1 MKFSQRLYC
10 LLLCLYPARFREEYG
25 GPLERQFLDEYREL
39 RGIVPRALFWL
50 RAIAD
55 LGTSIPA
62 EILREMRQDLAHAM
76 RVYRRRPL
84 TVGLALIAL
93 SLTIGVTTGVFSV
106 INALLLRSLPF
117 HDPDRLVEMENA
129 TGDDAPAAFHRW
141 AASRPYLTDAA
152 AYRIAAM
159 TLDAPGSGAARRVQV
174 AETSSNFFR
183 LLGCDPLIGRGFAD
197 GEDEAGRD
205 QVAIVGYAL
214 WQQLGGDPRLLG
226 STIRLN
232 GVPLTVIGIGPRG
245 LDYPLKTAIWAP
257 SVFDT
262 ELIFRDHGIVWTV
275 DGRLR
280 PGISLRAASSQYRA
294 ESLREFKSPPADG
307 VAGKLKLISLRD
319 QLAGDVR
326 QSAFVLFGIVVFV
339 LLAACA
345 NVAHL
350 LLSRIT
356 ERQKELELRAA
367 LGASRARLMQQL
379 ITETTVL
386 TVGAAAAG
394 LLVAN
399 WATRIAAAVQPP
411 SLSAQEYSV
420 LDWGV
425 VLFAV
430 GLAVLTG
437 LVFGVLPA
445 GFIRRMRPGMDGLR
459 IGSGSSAGVSRLRAL
474 LVGIQAAFTVVLL
487 AGALTMCRSF
497 LKLAGTDL
505 GLSTGH
511 VLTLNV
517 SVSGTPREKD
527 GAGYFREAVEKLRR
541 VPGVEAAGAIEN
553 LPLSSPMRIGF
564 RFKVDGYPEEQMG
577 LTATATAGYFR
588 AMGTR
593 IVAGRD
599 FSADEEAFLR
609 PVAVVNEA
617 FAREFDSTE
626 RVLGR
631 RVVPP
636 WKELPPL
643 TIVGIARN
651 QLYSP
656 TDETLP
662 MIYYL
667 PNWIPTQTIS
677 LVARVRGDVALYQ
690 AVCRDAVR
698 GVDPRVPVYDV
709 KTLDERLRS
718 QLARPRFYATAVLFL
733 GGFTLLLAVIGIYG
747 VASFSITQRTHEI
760 GVRLAIGA
768 HPRRLRAMLLREGL
782 LPLACGLT
790 VGVGAAMEFGKVVRY
805 LVAGAD
811 TIGFAGCAAGA
822 FVLAAAAAIALW
834 SATRRVARLD
844 PIRVLR
850 AE

>member
-1 MKFSQRLYC
+1 
-10 LLLCLYPARFREEYG
+10 
-25 GPLERQFLDEYREL
+25 
-39 RGIVPRALFWL
+39 
-50 RAIAD
+50 
-55 LGTSIPA
+55 
-62 EILREMRQDLAHAM
+62 
-76 RVYRRRPL
+76 
-84 TVGLALIAL
+84 
-93 SLTIGVTTGVFSV
+93 
-106 INALLLRSLPF
+106 
-117 HDPDRLVEMENA
+117 
-129 TGDDAPAAFHRW
+129 
-141 AASRPYLTDAA
+141 
-152 AYRIAAM
+152 
-159 TLDAPGSGAARRVQV
+159 
-174 AETSSNFFR
+174 
-183 LLGCDPLIGRGFAD
+183 
-197 GEDEAGRD
+197 
-205 QVAIVGYAL
+205 
-214 WQQLGGDPRLLG
+214 
-226 STIRLN
+226 
-232 GVPLTVIGIGPRG
+232 
-245 LDYPLKTAIWAP
+245 
-257 SVFDT
+257 
-262 ELIFRDHGIVWTV
+262 
-275 DGRLR
+275 
-280 PGISLRAASSQYRA
+280 
-294 ESLREFKSPPADG
+294 
-307 VAGKLKLISLRD
+307 
-319 QLAGDVR
+319 
-326 QSAFVLFGIVVFV
+326 
-339 LLAACA
+339 
-345 NVAHL
+345 
-350 LLSRIT
+350 
-356 ERQKELELRAA
+356 
-367 LGASRARLMQQL
+367 
-379 ITETTVL
+379 
-386 TVGAAAAG
+386 
-394 LLVAN
+394 
-399 WATRIAAAVQPP
+399 
-411 SLSAQEYSV
+411 
-420 LDWGV
+420 
-425 VLFAV
+425 
-430 GLAVLTG
+430 
-437 LVFGVLPA
+437 
-445 GFIRRMRPGMDGLR
+445 
-459 IGSGSSAGVSRLRAL
+459 
-474 LVGIQAAFTVVLL
+474 
-487 AGALTMCRSF
+487 
-497 LKLAGTDL
+497 
-505 GLSTGH
+505 
-511 VLTLNV
+511 
-517 SVSGTPREKD
+517 
-527 GAGYFREAVEKLRR
+527 
-541 VPGVEAAGAIEN
+541 
-553 LPLSSPMRIGF
+553 MRIGF

-718 QLARPRFYATAVLFL
+718 QLARPRFYAPAVLFL